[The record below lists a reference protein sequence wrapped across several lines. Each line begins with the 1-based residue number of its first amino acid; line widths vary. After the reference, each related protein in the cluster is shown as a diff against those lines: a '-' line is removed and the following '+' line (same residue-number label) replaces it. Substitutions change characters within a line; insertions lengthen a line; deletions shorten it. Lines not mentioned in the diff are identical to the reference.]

1 MRYRRGQTKDQLI
14 DQLADLFTRLPNH
27 SVQYADGRIVLQSYD
42 APGRNTQLWDRSK
55 LKSMSIR
62 RLKEHI
68 TKKKRM
74 LTAQKFIQLWR

>member
-1 MRYRRGQTKDQLI
+1 MRYRRAQTKDELI
-14 DQLADLFTRLPNH
+14 ERLADLFSQLPNH

-42 APGRNTQLWDRSK
+42 AGSGNTQLWDRSK

-62 RLKEHI
+62 RLKELI